1 MEKDMIE
8 VPVSEIREP
17 LQELFTY
24 IPYFEE
30 RVGGTF
36 KFQYWDEETGE
47 LKDYEG
53 HEEANRQAQFP
64 DPVCDDETFA
74 KFKHTLF
81 REIYDKFL
89 DLYAEKI
96 FSRYVDTKFRD
107 WESPVDKLCWSLREL
122 LFAAVH
128 ERLFTGYTVVCME
141 DGTYLR
147 LLKKIKAMLPEIPED
162 AVIVCPR
169 RKPRNA
175 N

>member
-17 LQELFTY
+17 LQGLFTY

-30 RVGGTF
+30 RVGRTF

-47 LKDYEG
+47 LKDMEG
-53 HEEANRQAQFP
+53 YEEANRQASFP
-64 DPVCDDETFA
+64 DPVHDGTWQ

-107 WESPVDKLCWSLREL
+107 WESPVDKLCWSLSEL

-128 ERLFTGYTVVCME
+128 ERLFTGYTAVCME
-141 DGTYLR
+141 AGTYMF
-147 LLKKIKAMLPEIPED
+147 LLKKIKAILPEIPKD

-169 RKPRNA
+169 RKP
-175 N
+175 